1 MYKKTAIVLASAS
14 LLFTAAACS
23 NGGGA
28 GKPAESQSR
37 DGKKATQSVQTT
49 EPVKL
54 SFYSFG
60 VSLTD
65 ADFDYLFV
73 QPLKKKFPNVTLD
86 WIKSGTGAMP
96 EDLVAAG
103 NIPDIVFTPSP
114 RLSNYYKLG
123 IPYDLTE
130 MVKRQ
135 ATDLNKFDSVVLD
148 NIRQYASK
156 GELLGLPY
164 TVNYAALFYNK
175 DLFDSFGVKYPVDGM
190 DWEQTLD
197 VARKMT
203 GMQNGKQIRGLD
215 PGHLTAVGSALS
227 LSFVD
232 AKTNKA
238 LINSDEWRRATRLIE
253 DMYRIPGNEFGKDR
267 DTPNKSRNAF
277 LKDRNIAMYAYW
289 ANGMLGLFEEMEQ
302 KGEKLNWD
310 MVTLPNFKEA
320 LGKNR
325 TANSQLLSISS
336 TGKNKEIAFQ
346 VIDYLTSDEAQTILA
361 RTGRLPAVSK
371 PEILK
376 SYGADLKSL
385 QGKNASVVLKTKP
398 ASFHPTAYDD
408 IVNTILE
415 NAIKDVMSGKKDANT
430 AHREAE
436 EQANKEIAAEAAR
449 TAK

>member
-1 MYKKTAIVLASAS
+1 MYKKTVMALTSAG
-14 LLFTAAACS
+14 LIFAAACS

-28 GKPAESQSR
+28 GQPAGGPSPGGSTTAPNAQS
-37 DGKKATQSVQTT
+37 T

-54 SFYSFG
+54 TFYSFG

-130 MVKRQ
+130 MVKGQ
-135 ATDLNKFDSVVLD
+135 SVDMNKFDAVVLD
-148 NIRQYASK
+148 NIRQYAGK

-164 TVNYAALFYNK
+164 TVNYAALYYNK
-175 DLFDSFGVKYPVDGM
+175 DLFDSFGVPYPTDGM
-190 DWEQTLD
+190 DWDRTIEL
-197 VARKMT
+197 ARKMT

-215 PGHLTAVGSALS
+215 PGHFTAVGSGLS

-253 DMYRIPGNEFGKDR
+253 DMYRIPGNEFSKDR

-302 KGEKLNWD
+302 KGEKFNWD

-325 TANSQLLSISS
+325 TANSQLMTISS
-336 TGKNKEIAFQ
+336 TGKHKDVAFQ
-346 VIDYLTSDEAQTILA
+346 VINYLTSDEAQTILA

-385 QGKNASVVLKTKP
+385 QGKNAAIVSKTKP

-415 NAIKDVMSGKKDANT
+415 NAIKDVVSGKKDANT

-436 EQANKEIAAEAAR
+436 EQANKEIAAEIAR